1 MTQRGPPRG
10 RGRHYVIGK
19 MTTFALIPAR
29 GGSKGIPRKNLAPL
43 AGRPL
48 VELPASVRLSRALR
62 ALLPT
67 RVFDRVVGDGFGV
80 YRSMEAFRG
89 RD

>member
-1 MTQRGPPRG
+1 MLDG
-10 RGRHYVIGK
+10 R
-19 MTTFALIPAR
+19 A
-29 GGSKGIPRKNLAPL
+29 
-43 AGRPL
+43 L

-80 YRSMEAFRG
+80 YRSMEQFRG
-89 RD
+89 RG